1 MDIGRPQ
8 RIIEVEPVSLPLPET
23 VPDLDPATPEPAPA
37 EPDRS
42 RTARSPWR
50 RPGSRRPR
58 SR

>member
-23 VPDLDPATPEPAPA
+23 VPDLEPATAEPAPA

-42 RTARSPWR
+42 LTA
-50 RPGSRRPR
+50 G
-58 SR
+58 

>member
-23 VPDLDPATPEPAPA
+23 IPDLEPVTPEPAQA

-42 RTARSPWR
+42 RTAR
-50 RPGSRRPR
+50 
-58 SR
+58 

>member
-23 VPDLDPATPEPAPA
+23 VPDLEPAIPDPAPA

-42 RTARSPWR
+42 RTN
-50 RPGSRRPR
+50 G
-58 SR
+58 

>member
-23 VPDLDPATPEPAPA
+23 VPDLAPATPEPAPA

-42 RTARSPWR
+42 RTAR
-50 RPGSRRPR
+50 
-58 SR
+58 